1 MKETKG
7 KKCASPK
14 TNKLS
19 KAKKMN
25 LNVANA
31 QDNLQIKKG
40 SGKRKS
46 K

>member
-1 MKETKG
+1 MKATKS
-7 KKCASPK
+7 KSCKANPK

-19 KAKKMN
+19 KAKRMT
-25 LNVANA
+25 LQVANA

-40 SGKRKS
+40 KK